1 MEINNFT
8 QNFINSFDE
17 TPTNIEINGNTNFRD
32 LDGWDSLTA
41 LSIMAMVDDEYGIS
55 ITGDEIKKSNTINDL
70 FEIVKNKKG

>member
-1 MEINNFT
+1 MELNNFT
-8 QNFINSFDE
+8 QNFVNSFDE
-17 TPTNIEINGNTNFRD
+17 TPNNIEINGNTNFKD

-41 LSIMAMVDDEYGIS
+41 LSIMAMIDDEYGIS